1 MQHVSAE
8 ACRDLTKNVESKK
21 YNFFQIKKTCTVDEY
36 VRLVYVQLLDRN
48 PATRLG
54 MPNSPHGPIRD
65 HPFFRSIDW
74 QKLETRKLDPPFKPK
89 LVGR

>member
-1 MQHVSAE
+1 M
-8 ACRDLTKNVESKK
+8 
-21 YNFFQIKKTCTVDEY
+21 DEY